1 MANTETKEFAVI
13 ETAGKQYKVAVG
25 DVIMLDKHYE
35 GFKSGD
41 KITFDKVLLV
51 DTGADTKVGAPYVP
65 GVQVQGIFEDEG
77 QGAKTRVHRFRAK
90 SRYTRTY
97 GHRQPFTKIKIAA
110 IK

>member
-1 MANTETKEFAVI
+1 MAKTNIKEFAVI

-25 DVIMLDKHYE
+25 DVITLDKQFE
-35 GFKSGD
+35 GFKAGD
-41 KITFDKVLLV
+41 KIAFDKVLLI
-51 DTGADTKVGAPYVP
+51 DNGADTKVGEPYLS
-65 GVQVQGIFEDEG
+65 GSEVQGIFEEEG
-77 QGAKTRVHRFRAK
+77 RGKKLRVHRFRAK